1 MEKILIKKLVIIA
14 SLMGVFASAQA
25 LEVGINDGTNLSST
39 QNVWGVT
46 VGETVKGYNLTA
58 GFNRSTTADSY
69 SLVNDIEVAKMGPVS
84 LDAKF
89 GLLFIDSQSGPSS
102 DGYAAVVGVG
112 ARLPITKSVTAGLDY
127 SYQAGQD
134 RVVAEN
140 GSRITAGLKFS
151 F

>member
-1 MEKILIKKLVIIA
+1 LIKKLVLIA

-25 LEVGINDGTNLSST
+25 LEVGINDGTNLSSA

-46 VGETVKGYNLTA
+46 VGNTVKGYDLTA

-69 SLVNDIEVAKMGPVS
+69 SLVNTVDVAKLGPVS
-84 LDAKF
+84 VGAKF
-89 GLLFIDSQSGPSS
+89 GAVYIDSQSGSAY

-112 ARLPITKSVTAGLDY
+112 ARMPITKSVSAGLDY

-140 GSRITAGLKFS
+140 GSRITAGVKFS

>member
-1 MEKILIKKLVIIA
+1 
-14 SLMGVFASAQA
+14 MGVFASAQA
-25 LEVGINDGTNLSST
+25 LEVGINDGTNLSSA

-69 SLVNDIEVAKMGPVS
+69 SLVNAVEVSKMGPVTV
-84 LDAKF
+84 DAKF
-89 GLLFIDSQSGPSS
+89 GLLFIDSQSGPSY
-102 DGYAAVVGVG
+102 DGYAAMVGVG
-112 ARLPITKSVTAGLDY
+112 ARMPITKSVTAGLDY

-134 RVVAEN
+134 RVQSEN

>member
-1 MEKILIKKLVIIA
+1 MIKKLVLIA

-39 QNVWGVT
+39 QNVWGVS
-46 VGETVKGYNLTA
+46 VGETVQGYNLTA

-69 SLVNDIEVAKMGPVS
+69 SLVNSVEVKKFGPVAI
-84 LDAKF
+84 DAKF
-89 GLLFIDSQSGPSS
+89 GAVFIDSQSGSAY

-112 ARLPITKSVTAGLDY
+112 ARMPITKSVSAGLDY

-140 GSRITAGLKFS
+140 GSRITAGVKFS

>member
-1 MEKILIKKLVIIA
+1 MIKKLVLIA

-46 VGETVKGYNLTA
+46 VGETVHGYNLTA

-69 SLVNDIEVAKMGPVS
+69 SLVNAVEVAKMGPVS
-84 LDAKF
+84 VDAKF
-89 GLLFIDSQSGPSS
+89 GAVFIDSQSGSAY
-102 DGYAAVVGVG
+102 DGYAAVVGIG
-112 ARLPITKSVTAGLDY
+112 ARMPITKSVSAGLDY

-140 GSRITAGLKFS
+140 GSRITAGVKFS

>member
-1 MEKILIKKLVIIA
+1 MIKKLALIA